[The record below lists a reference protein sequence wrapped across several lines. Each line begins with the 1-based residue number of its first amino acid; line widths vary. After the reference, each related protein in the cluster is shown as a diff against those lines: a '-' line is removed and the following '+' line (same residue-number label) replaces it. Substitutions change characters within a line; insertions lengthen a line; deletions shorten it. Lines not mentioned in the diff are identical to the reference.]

1 MKQSPSWEAS
11 SSSAVQE
18 ILRVL
23 RNTKVLYR
31 INENFQLV
39 PILSHFL
46 ASVSH
51 IGGTKL
57 PAAATVCTSSATFLF
72 VRCWQLSQCQGNS
85 WFLGGLYHS
94 LIDPSTCLLNR
105 ATFSWSKPN
114 TLLTVVVFWFL
125 APTVGLACASC
136 TAIPFQ
142 LLRLLLIWFL
152 LCRLM
157 PRCSVS
163 TYVTV
168 WL

>member
-57 PAAATVCTSSATFLF
+57 PAAATVCTSSGTFLF
-72 VRCWQLSQCQGNS
+72 VRCWQNWVSA
-85 WFLGGLYHS
+85 
-94 LIDPSTCLLNR
+94 R
-105 ATFSWSKPN
+105 ATLGSWAVYTAVSSI
-114 TLLTVVVFWFL
+114 LLRVCWTGPLSLDQNLIPCWQLWCFGFLHPQSDLPVQAVQPFLFNCCGYFWFGFFCVVWCHVAL
-125 APTVGLACASC
+125 
-136 TAIPFQ
+136 FQ
-142 LLRLLLIWFL
+142 P
-152 LCRLM
+152 M
-157 PRCSVS
+157 
-163 TYVTV
+163 
-168 WL
+168 